1 LSELTV
7 FLPLRTVSL
16 TNQREHWSKRSKRA
30 NTHRNITAAKCRFA
44 GADRLVPPL
53 RVELVRCAPRRLDD
67 DNLRGALKNVRD
79 GVADAIGIDDG
90 DPRIEWVYSQE
101 RACTVC
107 TGVKVRISKR
117 RGAA

>member
-44 GADRLVPPL
+44 GAASLAPPL
-53 RVELVRCAPRRLDD
+53 RVELVRCAPRILDD
-67 DNLRGALKNVRD
+67 DNICGALKNVRD
-79 GVADAIGIDDG
+79 GVADALGIDDG
-90 DPRIEWVYSQE
+90 DSRVEWAYAQE
-101 RACTVC
+101 KTTKAA
-107 TGVKVRISKR
+107 TGVRVRISN
-117 RGAA
+117 RGAE